1 VKTFLAQKKQ
11 FLLYCVIGG
20 CGTVLS
26 SIIFT
31 LLLKF
36 AGKQHYQVANA
47 IAYAVGTVLSFV
59 LNVRYNFR
67 VSDRPVLRCISFFGV
82 ALVGLAVSA
91 GILRLLVGKFGGN
104 EYLAYFASLVVIV
117 ILQYNLNRRL
127 AFRKTN

>member
-1 VKTFLAQKKQ
+1 VKKFLLQKKQ
-11 FLLYCVIGG
+11 FLLYCLIGG

-26 SIIFT
+26 SIAFT

-36 AGKQHYQVANA
+36 AGMNYQAANA
-47 IAYAVGTVLSFV
+47 IAYAVGTALSFV

-67 VSDRPVLRCISFFGV
+67 IGDRPVLRCISFFGV

-91 GILRLLVGKFGGN
+91 GILRLLIGKFGCN

-117 ILQYNLNRRL
+117 VLQYNLNRRL
-127 AFRKTN
+127 SFRKMN